1 MKVVVAG
8 NMLTNVRSF
17 IILQSGE
24 GLTFFNKHNSAIFSK
39 EKKYNEAQFRG
50 GGCLFFGYNIR
61 MIHAAGVFN
70 FRCS

>member
-24 GLTFFNKHNSAIFSK
+24 GLTFFNKDNSANFSLRAMK
-39 EKKYNEAQFRG
+39 LS
-50 GGCLFFGYNIR
+50 GCLFLEPGNTRTTFKSNLVLEYKGL
-61 MIHAAGVFN
+61 
-70 FRCS
+70 

>member
-24 GLTFFNKHNSAIFSK
+24 GLTFFNKDNSAKFSG
-39 EKKYNEAQFRG
+39 EKKRAMKLS
-50 GGCLFFGYNIR
+50 GCLFLEPGNTPT
-61 MIHAAGVFN
+61 N
-70 FRCS
+70 FKLYLVLEYKGL